1 MHTMDTSDDAATRA
15 KLCELAE
22 RALALA
28 AAGGASEAEVAVSQD
43 AGLGVTARLRDI
55 ETLEYHNDR
64 GLGVTV
70 YVDGCKGSASSAD
83 FSADALQQAVAK
95 ALSFAKQTT
104 ADPCAG
110 LADAAR
116 LCHDPKTIAL
126 DFPWAV
132 SPDEAR
138 DLALACEA
146 AALDADPRVQNS
158 DGAQVS
164 THRSM
169 RVYANSHGFLGTDQ
183 RSRHS
188 VSCSV
193 IAGETDGMERDY
205 DYTVARDPAEL
216 RDVVNIG
223 RQAAR
228 RTVDRLGSKRL
239 ATQSCP
245 VVYAADM
252 ARGLLGHAASA
263 MSGTSQYRKASFLLD
278 GVGEPLFP
286 SWLHWHERPHLD
298 RGLGSAAF
306 DNEGVTTVERELVA
320 DGAFT
325 SFILSSYSA
334 RRLGLET
341 TGHAGGLHNIDIVAD
356 GHVVDDVLAAA
367 ERGFLV
373 TELMGQG
380 TNMLTG
386 DYSRGAAGYW
396 FEDGQI
402 AYPVSEVTVA
412 GNLRDIY
419 RGIRGVG
426 AERDERGLIRTGAL
440 WIDSMTV
447 AGS

>member
-1 MHTMDTSDDAATRA
+1 MHTNDTSDDAATRNQ
-15 KLCELAE
+15 LRELAE
-22 RALALA
+22 TAIERAL
-28 AAGGASEAEVAVSQD
+28 AGGASEAEVAVSQD
-43 AGLGVTARLRDI
+43 AGLSVTARLRDI
-55 ETLEYHNDR
+55 ETLEYQNDR

-70 YVDGCKGSASSAD
+70 YVDGCKGSASSAE
-83 FSADALQQAVAK
+83 FSAAALSQAVDK

-116 LCHDPKTIAL
+116 LCRDPKPIAL
-126 DFPWAV
+126 DFPWAL

-138 DLALACEA
+138 DLALACEV
-146 AALDADPRVQNS
+146 AALDADPRIQNS
-158 DGAQVS
+158 DGAQVA

-169 RVYANSHGFLGTDQ
+169 RVYANSHGFLEADQ

-188 VSCSV
+188 VSCAV
-193 IAGETDGMERDY
+193 IAGETDAMERDY
-205 DYTVARDPAEL
+205 DYTLARDPDDLRPVADVGRHAAE
-216 RDVVNIG
+216 
-223 RQAAR
+223 
-228 RTVDRLGSKRL
+228 RTVKRLGSRRL
-239 ATQSCP
+239 PTQECA
-245 VVYAADM
+245 VVYAPDM

-263 MSGTSQYRKASFLLD
+263 MSGTAQYRKASFLLD

-286 SWLHWHERPHLD
+286 KWLHWHEQPHLD
-298 RGLGSAAF
+298 RGLGSGAY
-306 DNEGVTTVERELVA
+306 DNEGVTTVERALVA

-325 SFILSSYSA
+325 SYVLSSYSA
-334 RRLGLET
+334 RRLGLAT

-367 ERGFLV
+367 GQGFLV

-396 FEDGQI
+396 FANGKIE
-402 AYPVSEVTVA
+402 YPVSEVTVA

-419 RGIRGVG
+419 GGIRAIGK
-426 AERDERGLIRTGAL
+426 ERDERGLIRTGAV
-440 WIDSMTV
+440 WIETMTV